1 MLWIPDK
8 PDEEQVKEVI
18 LKILSGIFDFDITDR
33 ISVRSDTSQ
42 FRIMEDESVW
52 LQAKRRAPH
61 YYELY
66 WDGVWINDF
75 DESMDYKAVRLMF
88 LKGFKEKFE
97 NGEVTI
103 NTRQELTNEIVED
116 AAQKA
121 INEMKVE
128 SEEDA
133 IFKETLQ
140 EVKNEKSKRK
150 VKKLSDI

>member
-1 MLWIPDK
+1 MLWIHDI
-8 PDEEQVKEVI
+8 PDEEKVKEVV
-18 LKILSGIFDFDITDR
+18 LKILGGIFNFDIRDR
-33 ISVRSDTSQ
+33 ITVRSDTSQ

-52 LQAKRRAPH
+52 LKAKRRAPH

-88 LKGFKEKFE
+88 LKGFKDQFKA
-97 NGEVTI
+97 GKVTI
-103 NTRQELTNEIVED
+103 NTKQELTDAIIED

-121 INEMKVE
+121 IDEMKVE

-133 IFKETLQ
+133 IVKETLQ